1 MEAFYGTTPYTQTLI
16 SCIIQYIYY
25 FHRLDFQIFLPP
37 ALIMDGM
44 EIVFLLICC
53 PHVIFI
59 QDPKKALLDLVL
71 KSHRR
76 PHPNKHDHKTLWITT
91 LQTQT
96 LYSSQETPCE
106 PIPIEKNLFSLQ
118 GTPDLI
124 TGSLFSLQGFPCKL
138 LYFPVRDCRLTSKS
152 EDFNVCPMSS

>member
-53 PHVIFI
+53 PHVILI
-59 QDPKKALLDLVL
+59 QDPKKASLDLVL
-71 KSHRR
+71 RSHRR
-76 PHPNKHDHKTLWITT
+76 PLPNKNDHKTLLVTKVT
-91 LQTQT
+91 QTEEIIRQNSIDSILHEKNRLCFGRIEKLRQSQKFST
-96 LYSSQETPCE
+96 LYSKFWGVLKYKIKSGPC
-106 PIPIEKNLFSLQ
+106 S
-118 GTPDLI
+118 
-124 TGSLFSLQGFPCKL
+124 
-138 LYFPVRDCRLTSKS
+138 PV
-152 EDFNVCPMSS
+152 P